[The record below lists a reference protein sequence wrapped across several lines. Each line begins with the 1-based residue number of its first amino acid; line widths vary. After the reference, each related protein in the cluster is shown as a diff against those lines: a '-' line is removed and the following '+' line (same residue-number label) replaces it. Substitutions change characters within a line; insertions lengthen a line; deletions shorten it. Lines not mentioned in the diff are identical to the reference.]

1 MLVAGDIGGTKTL
14 LAIFGNGADPRSP
27 LIQREYHSADFQSL
41 AEMVRAFFTEL
52 NMRAEF
58 GCFDVAGPVVDGHV
72 KTTNL
77 PWSMSERELEADTGL
92 RRVALLNDLQAIAF
106 AIPLLR
112 DDEFETLNEGSPQP
126 RGPIA
131 VVAPGTGL
139 GEAFLV
145 WGDGGYVACA
155 SEGGHSSFAPTSE
168 QQAALWLHLTRKY
181 GTASAERACSGMAVA
196 DIYDFLRETRAYP
209 ENAELAQKLALAT
222 DRTPLIVE
230 AGMKASAPDPLA
242 EAALELF
249 VQNLGSEAGNLALK
263 ILSTGGVYLA
273 GGMPLRVGPLLKG
286 RSFLDAF
293 SSKGRF
299 SDLLSRMPVRV
310 VKAPA
315 ALLGAAAFGMRAFG
329 APGDPRGDG
338 R

>member
-1 MLVAGDIGGTKTL
+1 MFVAGDIGGTKTL
-14 LAIFGNGADPRSP
+14 LAIFGNGGDPRDP
-27 LIQREYHSADFQSL
+27 VARREYRSASFPGL
-41 AEMVRAFFTEL
+41 AEMVRAFFSET

-58 GCFDVAGPVVDGHV
+58 GCFDVAGPVVDGQV

-77 PWSMSERELEADTGL
+77 PWSMSERELEDDIGL
-92 RRVALLNDLQAIAF
+92 RRVTLLNDLRAIAF

-126 RGPIA
+126 RGTIA

-145 WGDGGYVACA
+145 WGDGKYVACA
-155 SEGGHSSFAPTSE
+155 SEGGHSSYAPTSE
-168 QQAALWLHLTRKY
+168 REVALWRYLTRRF

-196 DIYDFLRETRAYP
+196 EIYDFLRETGTYS
-209 ENAELAQKLALAT
+209 EDAELARKLALAP

-230 AGMKASAPDPLA
+230 AGMNGPTPDPLA

-249 VQNLGSEAGNLALK
+249 VQNLASEAGNLALK
-263 ILSTGGVYLA
+263 VLSTGGVYLS
-273 GGMPLRVGPLLKG
+273 GGMPLRVGALLKG
-286 RSFLDAF
+286 RSFMNAF

-299 SDLLSRMPVRV
+299 SGLLGRMPVRV
-310 VKAPA
+310 VTAPA
-315 ALLGAAAFGMRAFG
+315 ALLGAAAFGMQAFG
-329 APGDPRGDG
+329 GARNSVDEG

>member
-14 LAIFGNGADPRSP
+14 LAIFGNGADPRRP
-27 LIQREYHSADFQSL
+27 LIQREYHSGDFQSL
-41 AEMVRAFFTEL
+41 AEMVRAFFTES
-52 NMRAEF
+52 NTRAEF

-77 PWSMSERELEADTGL
+77 PWSMSERELEADIGL
-92 RRVALLNDLQAIAF
+92 RRVTLLNDLQAIAY

-112 DDEFETLNEGSPQP
+112 DDELETLNEGSPQP
-126 RGPIA
+126 RGTIA

-145 WGDGGYVACA
+145 WDDGKYVACA

-168 QQAALWLHLTRKY
+168 RQAALWLYLTRKF

-196 DIYDFLRETRAYP
+196 DIYDFLRETGAYP
-209 ENAELAQKLALAT
+209 ENADLAQKLALAE

-230 AGMKASAPDPLA
+230 AGMNAPAPDALA
-242 EAALELF
+242 AAALELF

-263 ILSTGGVYLA
+263 VLSTGGVYLA

-293 SSKGRF
+293 ASKGRL
-299 SDLLSRMPVRV
+299 SGLLGRMPVRV
-310 VKAPA
+310 VTAPA
-315 ALLGAAAFGMRAFG
+315 ALLGAAAFGMQAV
-329 APGDPRGDG
+329 RGGQNSMGEG

>member
-14 LAIFGNGADPRSP
+14 LAIFASGGDPRSP
-27 LIQREYHSADFQSL
+27 LVQREYHSADFASL
-41 AEMVRAFFTEL
+41 AEMVRAFFLES

-77 PWSMSERELEADTGL
+77 PWSMSERELEADVGL

-112 DDEFETLNEGSPQP
+112 DGEFETLNEGSPQP

-131 VVAPGTGL
+131 VIAPGTGL

-145 WGDGGYVACA
+145 WADNGYVACA
-155 SEGGHSSFAPTSE
+155 SEGGHSSYAPTSE
-168 QQAALWLHLTRKY
+168 RQSSLWFYLTRKY
-181 GTASAERACSGMAVA
+181 GAASAERACSGMAVA
-196 DIYDFLRETRAYP
+196 DIYDFLRETGAYP
-209 ENAELAQKLALAT
+209 ENADLAQKLAQAA

-230 AGMKASAPDPLA
+230 AGMSASTPDPLA
-242 EAALELF
+242 SAALELF

-293 SSKGRF
+293 VSKGRF

-310 VKAPA
+310 VTAPA
-315 ALLGAAAFGMRAFG
+315 ALLGAAAFGMRAF
-329 APGDPRGDG
+329 RGDRNSMG
-338 R
+338 EGT